1 MPIEISPSKF
11 AYGSAAIALLGAL
24 GGLSM
29 GGFWG
34 FLSAS
39 VGGLGAIIAVLLYK
53 YGYYIIPAITKFTN
67 VVQVTDTGYE
77 IPPSQD
83 VILLKSG
90 NIYYATAFLGVNIF
104 ESAIENTQEQN
115 IIYSEYFERAI
126 STIKYAA
133 KYSMMVYVKDI
144 SDYRMKVETKRAE
157 IQLKLSREREKPDP
171 DVLKIDR
178 YEKELSMWNAEVQ
191 KLSRGYKPMAAVA
204 YVMTTATG
212 ITKEAAVASVRNQAS
227 ELRSVISNAMN
238 VEIAQLSGD
247 EMLRCFEWEYMLPTT
262 IGALKAKIE

>member
-11 AYGSAAIALLGAL
+11 AYISAGIALLGAL
-24 GGLSM
+24 GGLSL

-34 FLSAS
+34 FISTA

-53 YGYYIIPAITKFTN
+53 YGYFIIPAITKFTN

-83 VILLKSG
+83 VILLKTG
-90 NIYYATAFLGVNIF
+90 NIYYASAFLGVNIF

-126 STIKYAA
+126 SAIKYAA
-133 KYSMMVYVKDI
+133 KYSLMVYVKDI

-157 IQLKLSREREKPDP
+157 IQLKLSREREKPEP
-171 DVLKIDR
+171 DILKIDR
-178 YEKELSMWNAEVQ
+178 YEKELAMWNAEVE
-191 KLSRGYKPMAAVA
+191 KLSRGYKPMAAVG

-212 ITKEAAVASVRNQAS
+212 ITKDAAIAAVRNQAN

-238 VEIAQLSGD
+238 VEVNLLTGD
-247 EMLRCFEWEYMLPTT
+247 EMLRCFEWEYFLPPTV
-262 IGALKAKIE
+262 GELRAKIE